1 MVSLLLFALYPQRGI
16 GYFPTKSSVSRQYFQ
31 ECRLTGS
38 HIIRMTPKRSTL
50 SYYLD
55 RLGPPEGLLLL
66 ILSVIVGAGTGFAAV
81 LFIKLIHAIQH
92 LSYTSFS
99 AAVPILGKWVYVI
112 VPIVGG
118 LLVGPLIL
126 FAQEAKGHGVPEVMQ
141 ALILRGGR
149 IRARVAAAKIAASAL
164 CIGTGGSAGR
174 EGPIVQVGS
183 ALGSSLGQILRLSD
197 ERIRNLVAC
206 GAAAGIAATFNAPI
220 AGVAFAIEVLMCG
233 LQVRHFGNVVI
244 AAVSASIVSHFFFG
258 NRVAFEVP
266 VYTMNTPVELVLYL
280 VLGLSAAII
289 GIMFIRMLNF
299 SENLFDNWD
308 FPQIFKPAVG
318 AVFLGILGFAY
329 MHLPEV
335 AQPMSGGA
343 HGGSG
348 AIIPHMYGSGF
359 PFIELAIQ
367 GKASLWI
374 LAILV
379 ILKPLATSFTLGS
392 GNSGGVFAP
401 SLFTGAMLGGAMGH
415 LFQYLFPDIAGSPGS
430 YALVGMAALFS
441 ATARAPLT
449 AMLIVFEMSNDY
461 YMILPLMIAGIAAC
475 YFAQWLHPESIY
487 TLKLAK
493 RGVRFSEGRDMDIM
507 QGVKISEVMKVQ
519 PVTIHKDQP
528 LSDLMALF
536 QETNLHGFP
545 VMKDGGKVWGIVTL
559 NDINRAQM
567 QENFSTK
574 GLRVSDVAVED
585 PITVF
590 PDEPIWVAIQKMS
603 PRDLARLPV
612 VRRGN
617 SGRLA
622 GLISR
627 SDILRA
633 YDVGV
638 VRKQR
643 GQIIQDDVELRKP
656 ADNGFAEFVLKDS
669 DACNNSM
676 VKDMQLP
683 DTVNLVSIKRAGQI
697 IIPRGST
704 YLEIGDVVTV
714 YGKTADIGRLK
725 DILNS
730 CQIPQPQ

>member
-1 MVSLLLFALYPQRGI
+1 
-16 GYFPTKSSVSRQYFQ
+16 
-31 ECRLTGS
+31 
-38 HIIRMTPKRSTL
+38 MTPKRNTL
-50 SYYLD
+50 SHYLD
-55 RLGPPEGLLLL
+55 RIAPPEGLLLL
-66 ILSVIVGAGTGFAAV
+66 ILSVLVGACTGLAAV
-81 LFIKLIHAIQH
+81 LFIKLIHFIQDF
-92 LSYTSFS
+92 SYTSLA
-99 AAVPILGKWVYVI
+99 AAVPVLGKWIYLI
-112 VPIVGG
+112 VPIIGG

-126 FAQEAKGHGVPEVMQ
+126 LAQEAKGHGVPEVMQ

-149 IRARVAAAKIAASAL
+149 IRARVAAAKIAASAI

-244 AAVSASIVSHFFFG
+244 AAVSASIVSHAFFG

-266 VYTMNTPVELVLYL
+266 VYTWTTPLELILYL
-280 VLGLSAAII
+280 VLGLSAAIV

-299 SENLFDNWD
+299 SENIFDNWK

-318 AVFLGILGFAY
+318 AVFLGLLGVAY
-329 MHLPEV
+329 MYIPGV
-335 AQPMSGGA
+335 AQPMTGGA

-359 PFIELAIQ
+359 PFIEVAIQ
-367 GKASLWI
+367 GKANFWI
-374 LAILV
+374 LALLIF
-379 ILKPLATSFTLGS
+379 LKPLATSFTLGS

-401 SLFTGAMLGGAMGH
+401 SLFIGAMLGGALGN
-415 LFQYLFPDIAGSPGS
+415 LFQTFFPGIAGSPGA

-461 YMILPLMIAGIAAC
+461 YMILPLMIAGITAC

-487 TLKLAK
+487 TMKLAK

-507 QGVKISEVMKVQ
+507 QGVKVSEVMRTT
-519 PVTIHKDQP
+519 PVSIHKDQP
-528 LSDLMALF
+528 VSDLMALF
-536 QETNLHGFP
+536 QETLLHGFP
-545 VMKDGGKVWGIVTL
+545 VLKDGGKIWGIVTL
-559 NDINRAQM
+559 QDMDRAQM
-567 QENFSTK
+567 KANFSMNK
-574 GLRVSDVAVED
+574 LRVCDVAVED

-603 PRDLARLPV
+603 PRDIARLPV
-612 VRRGN
+612 VRRGS
-617 SGRLA
+617 SGRLC

-633 YDVGV
+633 YDVGI

-643 GQIIQDDVELRKP
+643 GQIIEDQVELRKS
-656 ADNGFAEFVLKDS
+656 ADNGFGEFVLNES
-669 DACNNSM
+669 DNCNNSM
-676 VKDMQLP
+676 VKDMRLP
-683 DTVNLVSIKRAGQI
+683 DTINLVSIKRGGQI

-704 YLEIGDVVTV
+704 YLNAGDVVTV
-714 YGKTADIGRLK
+714 YGRTEDIEQLK
-725 DILNS
+725 NILNS
-730 CQIPQPQ
+730 CQLSQPTQ